1 MSKILLVVL
10 LVVRSENMSH
20 RLEKMRTV
28 VALWASKLNVDRVV
42 VVEAAVEDDIVD
54 L

>member
-10 LVVRSENMSH
+10 LVVRSENISR

-28 VALWASKLNVDRVV
+28 VAPWASKLNPVRVV
-42 VVEAAVEDDIVD
+42 IVEAVEEDIV
-54 L
+54 